1 MPKQGP
7 EYRFSTRLCRRFDWA
22 GYVVVKCAGSRP
34 FDLIVMKD
42 GYVAAVEL
50 KALGEDV
57 GPEQRA
63 MQIRLAEKAGID
75 MILLR
80 QYPEGKVLAVNLL
93 EGDWSDRAL
102 QMLKEVLE
110 GFMFLVVE

>member
-7 EYRFSTRLCRRFDWA
+7 EYRFRTRLCRRFDWS
-22 GYVVVKCAGSRP
+22 GYVAVKCAGSRP
-34 FDLIVMKD
+34 FDLIVMKG

-57 GPEQRA
+57 GPEQRE
-63 MQIRLAEKAGID
+63 MQIRLAEQAGID

-80 QYPEGKVLAVNLL
+80 QFPEGKVLAVNLL
-93 EGDWSDRAL
+93 EGDLSERGL

-110 GFMFLVVE
+110 AYLVDE

>member
-7 EYRFSTRLCRRFDWA
+7 EYRFRTRLCRRFDWS
-22 GYVVVKCAGSRP
+22 GYVAVKCAGSRP
-34 FDLIVMKD
+34 FDLIVMKG

-57 GPEQRA
+57 GPEQRE
-63 MQIRLAEKAGID
+63 MQIRLAEQAGID

-80 QYPEGKVLAVNLL
+80 QFPDGKVLAVNLL
-93 EGDWSDRAL
+93 EGDLSERAL

-110 GFMFLVVE
+110 AYLVVE